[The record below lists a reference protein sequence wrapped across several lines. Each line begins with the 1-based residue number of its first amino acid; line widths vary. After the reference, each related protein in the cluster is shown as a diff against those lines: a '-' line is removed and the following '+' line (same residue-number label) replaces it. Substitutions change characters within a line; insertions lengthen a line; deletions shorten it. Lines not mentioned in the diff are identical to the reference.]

1 MSILAKAI
9 YRFNTIP
16 IKLPRAFFTELEQIF
31 SQFVWKH
38 KKPQIFKTILRKKK
52 GWRNQPSC
60 LQTVLQSYSHQ
71 DRMVLAQGQKYR
83 QWNRIESPEI
93 NPCIY
98 GHLIFDKGGKK
109 YAMEK
114 RQPLQQAM
122 LGKLVNHM
130 YKNETRTLSNT
141 THTHTPQNGFKI
153 QI

>member
-71 DRMVLAQGQKYR
+71 DCHKDKSID
-83 QWNRIESPEI
+83 QWNKRESPEI

-114 RQPLQQAM
+114 RQPL
-122 LGKLVNHM
+122 
-130 YKNETRTLSNT
+130 
-141 THTHTPQNGFKI
+141 
-153 QI
+153 